1 MPSHFPRIVMKF
13 AGWWRSQVGAQPPK
27 EGPPAMKAGG
37 QIMTVQVIEK
47 IGGREGIRTPD
58 PCLQS

>member
-1 MPSHFPRIVMKF
+1 MKF